1 MQNKVRIDCFNEL
14 SKLIT
19 TNQLKFDDINEIS
32 DYFFSKYVNLLHV
45 GKIDIVSNVPKTIYE
60 QQLFENTIVAYD
72 SNNFG
77 DNYIIKESEV
87 TSTNNGSTKIL
98 IYPTKG
104 YCFKED
110 ESEFIF
116 SIVSLFHLYF
126 SKKRLENLI
135 EETRCKDSLTNIYNM
150 NGLNKFFN
158 QMKSVDNY
166 VYVFS
171 NIKNFKYINTIFKKN
186 DADMILKKYANEL
199 FSLLNKDEAICRPGG
214 DNFISVV
221 KRENFKQYLE
231 KLQHVTVE
239 IDESNV
245 DLYST
250 IGYYENIEGLSPN
263 TSVELASTAY
273 GIAKR
278 NNMDIFK
285 YNDELNK
292 QMIKEKTIKFEI
304 SNAIKN
310 GELVIYYQPKVNS
323 EKNELCGA
331 ESLIRW
337 NRDGKML
344 MPGEFIDIL
353 EKENLIIELDYYILA
368 KTCENIK
375 MWQESGLE
383 PVKVSVNFSM
393 KHLNYDDTAKRILSI
408 IKEYNID
415 TKYIEIELTELT
427 DITNIKKMEKFIE
440 TLQKNNISVSMD
452 DFGSGYSSMTLL
464 KKLNYDMVKIDKEL
478 IDSLEKGNEKN
489 LIILRNIISMLKEL
503 NIDVI
508 AEGVE
513 SKKQLEILKE
523 YGCKNIQG
531 YYYDKPL
538 CDSDFIK
545 RLKNKTYI

>member
-14 SKLIT
+14 SQLIT
-19 TNQLKFDDINEIS
+19 TNQVKFDDIGTIS
-32 DYFFSKYVNLLHV
+32 NNFFSKYVDLLHV

-60 QQLFENTIVAYD
+60 QQLFESKIVAYD

-77 DNYIIKESEV
+77 DNYIIKENEV
-87 TSTNNGSTKIL
+87 TGVNGNTRIFV
-98 IYPTKG
+98 YPTKG
-104 YCFKED
+104 YCFKE
-110 ESEFIF
+110 EEIEFIF

-126 SKKRLENLI
+126 SKKRLELLI
-135 EETRCKDSLTNIYNM
+135 EETRCKDLLTNVYNM
-150 NGLNKFFN
+150 NGLNKFLSEIKN
-158 QMKSVDNY
+158 EDKY
-166 VYVFS
+166 IYIFS

-199 FSLLNKDEAICRPGG
+199 FLLLNKDEAICRPGG

-239 IDESNV
+239 INESNI

-250 IGYYENIEGLSPN
+250 IGYYENTKGLSPN
-263 TSVELASTAY
+263 NSLELASTAY

-337 NRDGKML
+337 NRDGKMI

-393 KHLNYDDTAKRILSI
+393 KHLNYDDTSKRILSI

-464 KKLNYDMVKIDKEL
+464 KKLNYDIVKIDKEL

-538 CDSDFIK
+538 CDVDFIK